1 MHQIEECDK
10 LLEAYLTD
18 ISWERIYLNLKIT
31 FNRLLFEDDIKNVQ
45 FFLVNAS
52 DIIEAPFLLMKQ
64 EGQDNYLELNITNSG
79 VNRCIRNGNY
89 RIVGVVGDTTVTV
102 KASLSVISKLPSVSR
117 CFRYNGG
124 KSAYTVNFMV
134 EEVDTDPAFLLLVAN
149 MKRVGLSYIP
159 PYSKS
164 RVNLLKKISQR
175 LYRSC
180 FSYIRKIL
188 PSPRANLKKICRL
201 IYFIVSTC
209 RFNGRQNVL
218 FLSERQSNIPPN
230 MSALYDRMIE
240 RNLDKQ
246 FDIQFS
252 LRPSTSEKQSIWSNL
267 RCLIQISKANIIIV
281 DDYVPWFNWLILNP
295 SKTKLIQI
303 WHAGA
308 GFKGVGFSRWGHFGC
323 PGPFNSHR
331 QYAYCI
337 CDSTKIS
344 SFFSEQFGILNQQVI
359 PTGMPRLDKFLNPE
373 AQKQIR
379 NNLYQKYP
387 QLKGKKVI
395 LFAPTY
401 RGRDRKDAHYPFEKL
416 DLDVLHEYCK
426 KNNSFFVF
434 KVHPWVMNKIEIKD
448 SYRSTFLDLSEYT
461 EINDIFLI
469 TDLLITDYSSCMYE
483 YALMHKPMLAFA
495 YDLQEYS
502 TCRGFHRSYEDNV
515 PGKVCTTFGDLMDA
529 LKTQDYEFDKHDKYI
544 ENHFDK
550 PDIHNSDRVI
560 DWLILNKLPAEYANE
575 LDRYKNYISSVR
587 GKTIEQLKNQMVS
600 YENNKG

>member
-1 MHQIEECDK
+1 MHQKEECGK

-18 ISWERIYLNLKIT
+18 ISWERIYLNLKIS
-31 FNRLLFEDDIKNVQ
+31 FNRLLFEDEIQKVQ
-45 FFLVNAS
+45 FFLVNES
-52 DIIEAPFLLMKQ
+52 DIIETPLLLKKQ
-64 EGQDNYLELNITNSG
+64 ERHESYLELNITNSG
-79 VNRCIRNGNY
+79 INRCIRNGNY
-89 RIVGVVGDTTVTV
+89 KIVCVVGETTVTV
-102 KASLSVISKLPSVSR
+102 KASLNVISKLPTVSR
-117 CFRYNGG
+117 CFRYDGG
-124 KSAYTVNFMV
+124 KSAYTVNFMI
-134 EEVDTDPAFLLLVAN
+134 EEVDTDPAFLVLVAN
-149 MKRVGLSYIP
+149 MKRTGLSYIP
-159 PYSKS
+159 PYSKTS
-164 RVNLLKKISQR
+164 ESLLKRKLLHI
-175 LYRSC
+175 YRYC
-180 FSYIRKIL
+180 YSYAVRVL
-188 PSPRANLKKICRL
+188 PSPSANLKRFCKF
-201 IYFIVSTC
+201 IYYVISSY
-209 RFNGRQNVL
+209 RFNSRQCIL
-218 FLSERQSNIPPN
+218 FLSERQSDIPPN
-230 MSALYDRMIE
+230 MRALYDRMIE

-267 RCLIQISKANIIIV
+267 RCLIKISKANIIIV

-337 CDSTKIS
+337 CDSTKIRT
-344 SFFSEQFGILNQQVI
+344 FFSEQFGILNQQVI

-373 AQKQIR
+373 AQKEIKD
-379 NNLYQKYP
+379 NLYQKYP
-387 QLKGKKVI
+387 QLKGKQVI

-416 DLDVLHEYCK
+416 DLDALHEFCK

-448 SYRSTFLDLSEYT
+448 SYQSTFLDLSEYT

-469 TDLLITDYSSCMYE
+469 TDILITDYSSCMYE

-515 PGKVCTTFGDLMDA
+515 PGKVCTTFDELMEA

-550 PDIHNSDRVI
+550 PDMHNSDRVI
-560 DWLILNKLPAEYANE
+560 DWLVLNKLPAEYANE
-575 LDRYKNYISSVR
+575 LNWYKDYINNVR
-587 GKTIEQLKNQMVS
+587 GKTIEQLKNHMVS
-600 YENNKG
+600 FQNNKK